1 MDVCRPIRGQWTRP
15 PARWTDQKGVAPVSM
30 KEHSTRLGALL
41 LVIQLLLGGAGLG
54 AFSTSTAHA
63 AGKGT
68 ANFLHAEGGRIV
80 NAQGK
85 EVLLTGVNWFG
96 METGTFAPHGLWARS
111 MDSMLDEIAALGFN
125 TIRLPYSNEA
135 LLPDSRPAQGID
147 FGINPDLKGLTGL
160 EIMDKVVEGA
170 GRRGLKII
178 LDQHRS
184 NQWGQ
189 SNLWYTDKLTEE
201 RWIGHWVM
209 LADRYKG
216 NDTVIGADLHNEPH

>member
-41 LVIQLLLGGAGLG
+41 LVIQLLLGGAWLG

-111 MDSMLDEIAALGFN
+111 MDSMLDQIVELGFN
-125 TIRLPYSNEA
+125 TIRLPYSNEMF
-135 LLPDSRPAQGID
+135 DPASKPKGID
-147 FGINPDLKGLTGL
+147 FGINPDLRGLTGL
-160 EIMDKVVEGA
+160 QIMDKVVEGA
-170 GRRGLKII
+170 RQRGLKIM
-178 LDQHRS
+178 LDQHRP
-184 NQWGQ
+184 NQ
-189 SNLWYTDKLTEE
+189 D
-201 RWIGHWVM
+201 
-209 LADRYKG
+209 
-216 NDTVIGADLHNEPH
+216 